1 MGQQSNREALAA
13 LLERLTTEQHWLD
26 EIGETAVSRDL
37 NVAIETLRAKL
48 GETSSAKDIERL
60 RGKLLED

>member
-48 GETSSAKDIERL
+48 GETSSAEDVERL